1 MTAIIL
7 QARIDSSRLPGKAL
21 LPLDGKPVIFRV
33 MEALNQITKN
43 KEQKTESDF
52 LKILAC
58 SEDSLSAFT
67 PIAKDADFEIFAG
80 PKEDVLE
87 RYCQVIRKYSVKRVI
102 RATGDNPF
110 VFADAA
116 ASINEEAVSL
126 NADYGGYIDLPYG
139 AGVETVSADALLRAC
154 KETSL
159 PFNREHVCPYL
170 YNNPDKFNI
179 HRPLAPSIWRNPNI
193 RLTIDT
199 QEDYDNA
206 IKLYNILKNDSQ
218 RNMGTTIINAYKDI
232 NQKEPHTEAHR
243 TCDSRHGG
251 IE

>member
-1 MTAIIL
+1 
-7 QARIDSSRLPGKAL
+7 
-21 LPLDGKPVIFRV
+21 
-33 MEALNQITKN
+33 MEALNHITEN
-43 KEQKTESDF
+43 KEQKTKREF

-87 RYCQVIRKYSVKRVI
+87 RYCQVIRKYSITRVI

-116 ASINEEAVSL
+116 VSINEEAVSI
-126 NADYGGYIDLPYG
+126 NADYGGYTDLPYG

-199 QEDYDNA
+199 QEDYDRA
-206 IKLYNILKNDSQ
+206 AVLYNLLKNEPDRYNGSK
-218 RNMGTTIINAYKDI
+218 IIQILSRQDMKNA
-232 NQKEPHTEAHR
+232 KEE
-243 TCDSRHGG
+243 S
-251 IE
+251 